1 MGCLEIERMLLAAPR
16 ERSAIDRMHID
27 RCVKCTRVAAAASEL
42 DAALETALLIA
53 TPDSLADRLL
63 LAHAWR
69 RRRRKRTAL
78 VAAALVLASG
88 LLALQLYRPPPALYT
103 LSAKHPAVAAIAEV
117 VREHQRVGPPAPR
130 RPVGDELRRVGLG
143 IPSDARAEY
152 VGECR
157 LGDGVRCQHIVVT
170 ADLTQADVIL
180 APDLPAV
187 QRVLVADQR
196 MVGLMNAAATG
207 GFIVVASSPDA
218 ARRIEK
224 LLLRS
229 RTKPE

>member
-1 MGCLEIERMLLAAPR
+1 MGCLEIERMLLGAPR

-27 RCVKCTRVAAAASEL
+27 RCAKCSRVAAAACDL
-42 DAALETALLIA
+42 DAALEASLLVP

-63 LAHAWR
+63 LAHTWR
-69 RRRRKRTAL
+69 QRRRKRSAL
-78 VAAALVLASG
+78 AAAALAAATGV
-88 LLALQLYRPPPALYT
+88 LALQLYRPPPALYT
-103 LSAKHPAVAAIAEV
+103 LSARHPAVAAIAEV

-130 RPVGDELRRVGLG
+130 RPGGAELRRIGLG
-143 IPSDARAEY
+143 LPGDAHAEY

-157 LGDGVRCQHIVVT
+157 LGDGGRCEHLVVT

-196 MVGLMNAAATG
+196 LVGLMNAAATG

-229 RTKPE
+229 RARPE